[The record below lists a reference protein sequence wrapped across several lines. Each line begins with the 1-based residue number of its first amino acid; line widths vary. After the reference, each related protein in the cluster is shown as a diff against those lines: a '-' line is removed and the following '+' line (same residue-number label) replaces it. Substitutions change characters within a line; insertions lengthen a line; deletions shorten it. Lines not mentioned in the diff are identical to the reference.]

1 MRMGFLSKINAASS
15 VPENFSDR
23 MDKALD
29 VMKKD
34 KKLGDIM
41 IALTHLNSDW
51 ARSMN
56 DKEARILEQKE
67 TDLVQQAEA
76 REKELGIKSFNGFP
90 YI

>member
-1 MRMGFLSKINAASS
+1 MGFLSKISAASS
-15 VPENFSDR
+15 VPENLSDR
-23 MDKALD
+23 MTKALD

-34 KKLGDIM
+34 KKLNDIM
-41 IALTHLNSDW
+41 LSLTHLSSDW

-56 DKEARILEQKE
+56 DKEARNLERKE
-67 TDLVQQAEA
+67 TALVQQAEA